1 MNEAVEQAQD
11 NRWPWKASWP
21 LALLTLIAVFNYL
34 DRSLLGLALPLV
46 KREFGSSDTMLGLVT
61 GVAFVLLYSV
71 LGVPIAWM
79 ADRCNRR
86 NIITLGLAFWSLMT
100 ALTGFVGSLWQLALA
115 RFLMGAGEACA
126 MPPSN
131 SMIADLVPPRRRPL
145 AMAIFGTANSLAFII
160 FFPIAGWVAQ
170 HYGWRAMFLAMGA
183 PGLLVALLFIATVRE
198 PMRQKQAATVVRPS
212 AGAILNDVGQLFRNR
227 WFCWIFAG
235 VTLMGANVW
244 AAGAWTPT
252 FFARVHHMGLAE
264 VAGTVGPVRGFV
276 GAAGVLAGGF
286 VIDRL
291 PVHRDHW
298 RLVIPALACI
308 LAGPAEALFL
318 LGDQRA
324 LWLSGYVATSFLSL
338 IHQGPIYAA
347 TMNVVRPGQR
357 ALAISVILFGAGFLG
372 NVVGPSAVGFL
383 NDRLAA
389 VHGPMAVRYSM
400 LIIALTPILAGLCF
414 LKAAFLAR
422 RPQDGAMASNHI
434 DLNRKWGDESGTQN
448 SRT

>member
-1 MNEAVEQAQD
+1 MNEAAATVHTAPQD

-46 KREFGSSDTMLGLVT
+46 KREFGASDTVLGLVT
-61 GVAFVLLYSV
+61 GIAFVLLYSV
-71 LGVPIAWM
+71 LGVPIAWL
-79 ADRCNRR
+79 ADRYNRR
-86 NIITLGLAFWSLMT
+86 NIITFGLAFWSLMT
-100 ALTGFVGSLWQLALA
+100 ALTGFVGSVWQLAMA

-131 SMIADLVPPRRRPL
+131 SIIADLVPPRRRPL

-183 PGLLVALLFIATVRE
+183 PGLLVALLFITTVRE
-198 PMRQKQAATVVRPS
+198 PVRQSHAVEASRPQGG
-212 AGAILNDVGQLFRNR
+212 AVMGGAILRDMAELFRNR
-227 WFCWIFAG
+227 WFVWVFLG

-286 VIDRL
+286 LIDRL
-291 PVHRDHW
+291 PAHRDVW
-298 RLVIPALACI
+298 RLAIPAIACI

-318 LGDQRA
+318 LGDARG
-324 LWLSGYVATSFLSL
+324 LWLSGFVATSFLSL

-357 ALAISVILFGAGFLG
+357 ALAISVILFGASFLG
-372 NVVGPSAVGFL
+372 NVVGPSAVGLL
-383 NDRLAA
+383 NDRLADEY
-389 VHGPMAVRYSM
+389 GPFAVRYSM
-400 LIIALTPILAGLCF
+400 LIIAVTPVLSGLCF
-414 LKAAFLAR
+414 LRAAFLPHGQVEA
-422 RPQDGAMASNHI
+422 A
-434 DLNRKWGDESGTQN
+434 
-448 SRT
+448 

>member
-1 MNEAVEQAQD
+1 MSEAIAQD
-11 NRWPWKASWP
+11 KEAGWPWKASWP

-34 DRSLLGLALPLV
+34 DRALLGLALPLV
-46 KREFGSSDTMLGLVT
+46 KREFGASDTVLGLVT

-71 LGVPIAWM
+71 LGVPIAWL
-79 ADRCNRR
+79 ADRYNRR
-86 NIITLGLAFWSLMT
+86 NIITFGLAFWSLMT
-100 ALTGFVGSLWQLALA
+100 ALTGFVGSVWQLAMA

-131 SMIADLVPPRRRPL
+131 SIIADLVPPRRRPL

-183 PGLLVALLFIATVRE
+183 PGLMVALLFIATVRE
-198 PMRQKQAATVVRPS
+198 PARQSHGGDAARPRGGEMTGG
-212 AGAILNDVGQLFRNR
+212 AMTGGAILGDVADLFRNR
-227 WFCWIFAG
+227 WFGWVFLG

-286 VIDRL
+286 LIDRL
-291 PVHRDHW
+291 PAHRDSW
-298 RLVIPALACI
+298 RMAIPAIACI

-318 LGDQRA
+318 LGDARA
-324 LWLSGYVATSFLSL
+324 LWLSGFVATSFLSL

-357 ALAISVILFGAGFLG
+357 ALAISVILFGASFLG
-372 NVVGPSAVGFL
+372 NVVGPSAVGLL

-389 VHGPMAVRYSM
+389 EYGPLAVRYSM
-400 LIIALTPILAGLCF
+400 LIIAVTPVLAGLCF
-414 LKAAFLAR
+414 LRAAFLPSEAAR
-422 RPQDGAMASNHI
+422 PRAMPYP
-434 DLNRKWGDESGTQN
+434 
-448 SRT
+448 SRQ